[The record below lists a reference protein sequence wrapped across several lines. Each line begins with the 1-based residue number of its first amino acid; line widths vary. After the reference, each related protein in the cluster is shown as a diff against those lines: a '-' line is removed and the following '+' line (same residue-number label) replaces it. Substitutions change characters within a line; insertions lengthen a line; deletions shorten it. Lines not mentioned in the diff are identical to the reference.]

1 MDSKEFQITRER
13 SLTRGWLYTISHPDW
28 ADLEPSFAV
37 AAAPDPASLQ
47 GETAPD
53 SDASLSDAAPNPAA
67 SLSDAAPDPVA
78 IRDAI
83 ESVINEHTHREIT
96 EGFRYD
102 FENGRGPCRVWLS
115 AENQANYASYLKA
128 VELGA
133 ESVTLK
139 VEDAEGAVCYA
150 KVPAADYPRFY
161 LAIVQHIQS
170 QIQSGWTQKDSI
182 DYTHLAALA
191 TKA

>member
-28 ADLEPSFAV
+28 QDLEPSFAV

-47 GETAPD
+47 G
-53 SDASLSDAAPNPAA
+53 
-67 SLSDAAPDPVA
+67 DAAPDSVA
-78 IRDAI
+78 IREAV
-83 ESVINEHTHREIT
+83 ESVINEHTRQQIT
-96 EGFRYD
+96 EGFIYD

-133 ESVTLK
+133 ESITLK
-139 VEDAEGAVCYA
+139 VEDAVGTVCYA
-150 KVPAADYPRFY
+150 EVQAADYARFY
-161 LAIVQHIQS
+161 MSMVAHIQS
-170 QIQSGWTQKDSI
+170 QIQSGWTKKDSI
-182 DYTHLAALA
+182 DYIHLAAIA
-191 TKA
+191 TDV